1 MKKLYGFLLIAVI
14 PAIFSTVFAA
24 EFSDEFAK
32 NLLTCTEYSENASS
46 ISGMDKGKCVMNAEY
61 YTCRLS
67 SSQAASISRA
77 ITTYNKRI
85 KEEGFSYNAYKKQMM
100 VFNKYI
106 NNPKVCTSN
115 ASTNFTLPKTK

>member
-1 MKKLYGFLLIAVI
+1 MKKLLSFLLTLLAAGSYV
-14 PAIFSTVFAA
+14 SAA

-46 ISGMDKGKCVMNAEY
+46 ISGIDKGKCVMNAEY

-67 SSQAASISRA
+67 SSQAEAISRA

-115 ASTNFTLPKTK
+115 ANTNFTMPKTK